1 MKWNSTITAIGS
13 EALDPADN
21 IVILFDNKATDK
33 LRDVAV
39 LQEFDQAT
47 PVEKFVFKKDDSITI
62 DGTTYLALYVDQWF
76 K

>member
-47 PVEKFVFKKDDSITI
+47 PV
-62 DGTTYLALYVDQWF
+62 
-76 K
+76 

>member
-39 LQEFDQAT
+39 LQGFDPAT
-47 PVEKFVFKKDDSITI
+47 PVEIC
-62 DGTTYLALYVDQWF
+62 L
-76 K
+76 

>member
-39 LQEFDQAT
+39 LQEFDPAT

-62 DGTTYLALYVDQWF
+62 DGTTYLH
-76 K
+76 

>member
-13 EALDPADN
+13 EALDPNDN

-39 LQEFDQAT
+39 LQKFDEAT
-47 PVEKFVFKKDDSITI
+47 PVEKFVFKK
-62 DGTTYLALYVDQWF
+62 TTQLQLTALLI
-76 K
+76 

>member
-33 LRDVAV
+33 L
-39 LQEFDQAT
+39 LYY
-47 PVEKFVFKKDDSITI
+47 KGSI
-62 DGTTYLALYVDQWF
+62 QQHQ
-76 K
+76 

>member
-39 LQEFDQAT
+39 LQEFDPAT
-47 PVEKFVFKKDDSITI
+47 DRKSTRLNSSHPK
-62 DGTTYLALYVDQWF
+62 
-76 K
+76 